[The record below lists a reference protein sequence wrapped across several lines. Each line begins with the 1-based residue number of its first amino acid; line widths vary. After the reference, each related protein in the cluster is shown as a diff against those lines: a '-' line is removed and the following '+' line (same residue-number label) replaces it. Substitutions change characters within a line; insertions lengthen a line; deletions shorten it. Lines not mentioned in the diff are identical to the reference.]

1 MSEDKKID
9 YLEVDEQIP
18 GQNYVCMSFLSP
30 ESLVQNREAF
40 NTAKFLQSYCKDQ
53 KLKFGEV
60 YEKYKDFTYKHEEQL
75 QRDYDEQNDFQTSLR
90 GIKVRGIFDTRQ
102 SAEAQAKKLS
112 TRDSSFHVFIGQVGY
127 WLPWEPNAD
136 KVVDEVFQNTQL
148 NDMMEKYQE
157 NNVNRDMF
165 YEEQKR
171 DKIKAAKEEVRKNK
185 EKQAAEKLEEKT
197 IADME
202 PEPEPESEPEVDSET
217 KSETKPEP
225 EPEVVPETK
234 SETKSEPE
242 PEVVPET
249 KSEPEPEVD
258 SETKPG
264 PEPEVDLGT
273 KSEPESEPEVVPETK
288 SESEPE
294 VVPETKPEPEV
305 ATDTE
310 PEIVNV
316 GGPTSE
322 NKLDKELTESLEGDD
337 PWMQQRVSQQK

>member
-171 DKIKAAKEEVRKNK
+171 DKIKAAKEEVQKNK

-197 IADME
+197 IAETE
-202 PEPEPESEPEVDSET
+202 PEPEP
-217 KSETKPEP
+217 
-225 EPEVVPETK
+225 
-234 SETKSEPE
+234 
-242 PEVVPET
+242 
-249 KSEPEPEVD
+249 EPEPEVD
-258 SETKPG
+258 SETKPEPE
-264 PEPEVDLGT
+264 PEPEVDSET
-273 KSEPESEPEVVPETK
+273 KPEPEPEPEVDSETK
-288 SESEPE
+288 PEPEPEPEPE
-294 VVPETKPEPEV
+294 VDSETKPEPEPEV

-322 NKLDKELTESLEGDD
+322 NKLDKDLTESLEGDD